1 MCCCS
6 RIVAACCMILTFD
19 YWNMSK
25 QLCTLKK
32 EWRLTPSAAG
42 GSGGIGGATGGIRSS
57 GGDGLGLG
65 SSRQGTDGGSQSG
78 IASTG
83 NVELDD
89 LKKIRKVQGFFR
101 GWLCRHRWKVIV
113 EEYIKS
119 PHAESMRKRNRWS
132 KSWNQD
138 YINWTIKNSFWF
150 DWQFSLVFRMLEDEE
165 ENVQQLEILV
175 ARFYRPFKMAASS
188 KKWNL
193 LALIIWFSIK
203 NQLFYLFFKKI
214 DLVLGRH
221 VRTKTLAPS
230 FWTLKRSFSCTRSS
244 TKAYKLVWI
253 TGPHWFSVM
262 ISL

>member
-1 MCCCS
+1 
-6 RIVAACCMILTFD
+6 MILTFD

-32 EWRLTPSAAG
+32 EWRLTPSATG

-65 SSRQGTDGGSQSG
+65 SSRQGADGGSQSG

-203 NQLFYLFFKKI
+203 INVFYLFFFLNCFCFRPPCSHEDISSIFLNSETILFLHQIFYKGLQARMNNWPT
-214 DLVLGRH
+214 LVLGND
-221 VRTKTLAPS
+221 L
-230 FWTLKRSFSCTRSS
+230 
-244 TKAYKLVWI
+244 
-253 TGPHWFSVM
+253 
-262 ISL
+262 SL

>member
-1 MCCCS
+1 
-6 RIVAACCMILTFD
+6 MILTFD

-57 GGDGLGLG
+57 GGDGLG
-65 SSRQGTDGGSQSG
+65 SSRQSADGGSQSG

-119 PHAESMRKRNRWS
+119 PHAESMRKRNR
-132 KSWNQD
+132 
-138 YINWTIKNSFWF
+138 YYTIQIVIQSSGASTGLVCTKFIWF

-193 LALIIWFSIK
+193 LALIIWFSI
-203 NQLFYLFFKKI
+203 NI
-214 DLVLGRH
+214 
-221 VRTKTLAPS
+221 
-230 FWTLKRSFSCTRSS
+230 
-244 TKAYKLVWI
+244 
-253 TGPHWFSVM
+253 
-262 ISL
+262 